1 MTVASSLVDA
11 MPDWLYWDHITVD
24 LNNIKSTHKHPRT
37 RLTQTGINIASVT
50 VYLISIPASHRKK
63 VKYLWGA
70 NLVPWASFM
79 WENCL
84 RSRCW
89 QIHII
94 HEGFSFYEEIAISA
108 FRDKKLSRFKNDAGI
123 WVSGQEREFVIT
135 EKILVLLVGSSRS
148 VNSTLYGRFLDM

>member
-1 MTVASSLVDA
+1 MIKVTSSHVDA
-11 MPDWLYWDHITVD
+11 VPDWLHWDHITVD
-24 LNNIKSTHKHPRT
+24 INNIKSTHKHPRT

-63 VKYLWGA
+63 VKYPWGA
-70 NLVPWASFM
+70 NLVPRASFM

-94 HEGFSFYEEIAISA
+94 HEGFCFYEEIAISA
-108 FRDKKLSRFKNDAGI
+108 FCDEEFSRFRSDAGI
-123 WVSGQEREFVIT
+123 WVSGQGREFVRT
-135 EKILVLLVGSSRS
+135 EKKDFFCWWA
-148 VNSTLYGRFLDM
+148 FLKCTHLGNLR